1 MNWRVFLASATGK
14 RHLEEGTSCQDY
26 GCYGLSRGLFVGVVC
41 DGAGSAPE
49 SRKGAEFVARK
60 LVAYLPDALAGEF
73 QVSESDV
80 DASRARLETALE
92 RVRLELAG
100 QQGILLDGENDQV
113 GDVSLRDYACTVV
126 GCVSSDRGGFFF
138 HIGDG
143 FAVHRN
149 GAGPSTIS
157 FPENGEYSNETYFV
171 TDKDWRDHLRLTP
184 FVNGEGGSLVGLMTD
199 GSSPFVIDR
208 DRTGF
213 YKPFIDPVVDYLRT
227 ASETDGS
234 NALQNLLES
243 ERTYEITSDD
253 KTLLLAFVG

>member
-1 MNWRVFLASATGK
+1 MSWRVFLASATGK
-14 RHLEEGTSCQDY
+14 RHLEEGTPCQDY

-49 SRKGAEFVARK
+49 SRKGAEFVAQK
-60 LVAYLPDALAGEF
+60 LVAYLPDTLADGF
-73 QVSESDV
+73 QAGDLGVG
-80 DASRARLETALE
+80 ASREGIETVLE
-92 RVRLELAG
+92 RIRLELAE
-100 QQGILLDGENDQV
+100 QQGVEDELAG
-113 GDVSLRDYACTVV
+113 GMSLRDYACTLV
-126 GCVSSDRGGFFF
+126 GCVSSQRGGLFF

-149 GAGPSTIS
+149 GVSPSTIS

-171 TDKDWRDHLRLTP
+171 TDKGWRDHLRLTP
-184 FVNGEGGSLVGLMTD
+184 FVNGEGESLVGLMTD

-213 YKPFIDPVVDYLRT
+213 YKPFIDPVVNFLRV
-227 ASETDGS
+227 ASESDGS
-234 NALQNLLES
+234 HALQNLLEN

>member
-14 RHLEEGTSCQDY
+14 RHLEEGTPCQDY
-26 GCYGLSRGLFVGVVC
+26 GCHGFSRGLFVGVVC

-49 SRKGAEFVARK
+49 SRKGAEFVAQK
-60 LVAYLPDALAGEF
+60 LVAYLPDALADEF
-73 QVSESDV
+73 QGAADV
-80 DASRARLETALE
+80 DVFRVAVEAVLERARLE
-92 RVRLELAG
+92 LAE
-100 QQGILLDGENDQV
+100 QQGICDPQDEGTGNA
-113 GDVSLRDYACTVV
+113 SLRDYACTLV
-126 GCVSSDRGGFFF
+126 GCVSGEGRGFFF

-143 FAVHRN
+143 FAVHLN
-149 GAGPSTIS
+149 GPGPSTIS

-171 TDKDWRDHLRLTP
+171 TDRDWRDHLRLTP
-184 FVNGEGGSLVGLMTD
+184 FVNGEGESLVGLMTD

-213 YKPFIDPVVDYLRT
+213 YRPFIDPVANYLRAAT
-227 ASETDGS
+227 ETDGS
-234 NALQNLLES
+234 QALQNLLEN